1 MQETARRGWHR
12 AWRAAVRARCSHRP
26 APFPQ
31 DPDPPA
37 AGRADRGGQA
47 RARGADPSPDLRPV
61 DTPLLPSRP
70 PRSTASG
77 RAPGAPLG
85 RERARAPPPGKGLRR
100 RGRARAAAPRLG
112 RPSLGKRAPA
122 APHSPGRWAGAGG
135 LRAPRRVRTRTDRQD
150 LRGEASTPPPP
161 PNVRQPPP
169 TRGHREEDAAR
180 QSVRAAPTVLTP
192 SGRRRSPGSPVCR
205 APTPLLSLRR
215 RLGAPLAPLA
225 LFVFVLFYPVT
236 RGRRR
241 GVYWPRGGR
250 PVANRGGGAAAEAAR
265 QSQGK

>member
-1 MQETARRGWHR
+1 MAQTPHR
-12 AWRAAVRARCSHRP
+12 ISV
-26 APFPQ
+26 
-31 DPDPPA
+31 
-37 AGRADRGGQA
+37 
-47 RARGADPSPDLRPV
+47 
-61 DTPLLPSRP
+61 
-70 PRSTASG
+70 RSTHLYYRPG
-77 RAPGAPLG
+77 PRVQLRRAERPGAPLG
-85 RERARAPPPGKGLRR
+85 RERTRAPPPGKGLRR
-100 RGRARAAAPRLG
+100 RGAGPRC
-112 RPSLGKRAPA
+112 SAPA
-122 APHSPGRWAGAGG
+122 RQAQPRKASTRSSSQPRALGGRRWPEGSEAGA
-135 LRAPRRVRTRTDRQD
+135 D

-161 PNVRQPPP
+161 PNVRPPPP